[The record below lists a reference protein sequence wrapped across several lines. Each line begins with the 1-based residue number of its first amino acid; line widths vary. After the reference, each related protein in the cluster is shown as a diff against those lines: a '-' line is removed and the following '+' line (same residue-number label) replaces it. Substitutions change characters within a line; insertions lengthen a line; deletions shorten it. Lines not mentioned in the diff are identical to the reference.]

1 MSESLT
7 EFVERHVLKE
17 YQPIFWEFCEQV
29 AAVAPE
35 ASMRMRG
42 VGTEKYY
49 SVPVFRVKRDIIA
62 ISPTK
67 RGITF
72 SFTKGAR
79 FRDPYGIL
87 TGTGKNSRTVFLKRI
102 DEYPREALTDL
113 IRQAVN
119 HDLSS

>member
-1 MSESLT
+1 MSGTLA
-7 EFVERHVLKE
+7 EFVERHVLKQ
-17 YQPIFWEFCEQV
+17 YQSIFWEFCEQI

-62 ISPTK
+62 ISPSK

-72 SFTKGAR
+72 SFPQGAS
-79 FRDPYGIL
+79 FSDPYGIL
-87 TGTGKNSRTVFLKRI
+87 TGTGKNSRTVVVKRI
-102 DEYPREALTDL
+102 EEYPRDALTDL
-113 IRQAVN
+113 IRQAVD
-119 HDLSS
+119 HDLST

>member
-1 MSESLT
+1 MPEPLA
-7 EFVERHVLKE
+7 EFVERHVLKQ
-17 YQPIFWEFCEQV
+17 YQSIFWEFCGQI

-62 ISPTK
+62 ISPSK

-72 SFTKGAR
+72 SFTQGAH
-79 FRDPYGIL
+79 FSDPYGIL
-87 TGTGKNSRTVFLKRI
+87 TGTGKNSRTVVVTRI
-102 DEYPREALTDL
+102 EEYPHEALTDF
-113 IRQAVN
+113 IRQAVS
-119 HDLSS
+119 HDLSP